1 MSILRKILGG
11 LVLFIL
17 VAFAGWHVYNAVQL
31 PGLKAKNT
39 PPVDFASL
47 PLVPKPNQA
56 IVAPSTLQIK
66 TEKPVAEP
74 IPSPVFAQT
83 AVQVRDTLLKVATA
97 EPRTEVLFTS
107 EDGMKLTLLQQ
118 TALMRYPDF
127 VSVQFLQRD
136 DGYSEIALYSR
147 SVYGYDDIGV
157 NGKRVERW
165 LARLNTDLPPPAPKP
180 EPAPEA
186 AAPAEEAAPAEAAPA
201 PAPAEAK

>member
-11 LVLFIL
+11 LVLVIL
-17 VAFAGWHVYNAVQL
+17 VAFAGWHVYNAAQL

-39 PPVDFASL
+39 PPVDFANL

-74 IPSPVFAQT
+74 MPSPVFAQT
-83 AVQVRDTLLKVATA
+83 AVQVSDTLVKIATA
-97 EPRTEVLFTS
+97 EPRTEVLYTS

-118 TALMRYPDF
+118 TAVMRYPDF
-127 VSVQFLQRD
+127 VSVELLQRD
-136 DGYSEIALYSR
+136 DGYSEIAMYSR
-147 SVYGYDDIGV
+147 SVYGYGDIGV

-165 LARLNTDLPPPAPKP
+165 LAKLNTDLPPPAPKP
-180 EPAPEA
+180 APAAEPAAAEPAPA
-186 AAPAEEAAPAEAAPA
+186 AAPPAEAP
-201 PAPAEAK
+201 KN